1 MKHAIPHIEQRKPTG
16 SLSGLVIAAIGF
28 QLLLCTAASAANACS
43 VSIDRIPSSVALAIR
58 EISDRHS
65 NIDHATCVMPNGFTL
80 SDCNRS
86 TLKLTHDEHID
97 VLSMNLPFG
106 LLDLP
111 PPAMG

>member
-1 MKHAIPHIEQRKPTG
+1 MKHAIQHLEQRKATG

-43 VSIDRIPSSVALAIR
+43 ASIDRIPSTVALAIR

-65 NIDHATCVMPNGFTL
+65 NIDHASYVVPTGYTL

-86 TLKLTHDEHID
+86 TLMLTHDECID
-97 VLSMNLPFG
+97 SHSIYLLFG
-106 LLDLP
+106 LIDLP